1 MPPELDVIWR
11 NLDYLLWGRM
21 AQGEPGGLLL
31 SVLIALASGVL
42 ALVAGIALAVLAWFS
57 SGLLRRVLF
66 LWADLI
72 RGIPLIFVIFWVYF
86 LVPALFGGAIPG
98 TVSVILALAWFSAAA
113 VMYSTLSGL
122 EALSGGQREAALST
136 GLSEMQTLFVVL
148 LPQALVNLVPSYVS
162 LFASLIK
169 DTSLA
174 FIVNVPELTM
184 VASQVN
190 NRTQLYPT
198 AIFLFTAALYFVLC
212 GGLSLLVRKIMR
224 RPVAASWD

>member
-42 ALVAGIALAVLAWFS
+42 ALVGGIALAVLAWFS

-66 LWADLI
+66 VWADLI

-198 AIFLFTAALYFVLC
+198 TIFLFTAALYFVLC

>member
-42 ALVAGIALAVLAWFS
+42 ALVGGIALAVLAWFS

>member
-42 ALVAGIALAVLAWFS
+42 ALVGGIALAVLAWFS
-57 SGLLRRVLF
+57 SDLLRRVLF

-162 LFASLIK
+162 LFVSLIK